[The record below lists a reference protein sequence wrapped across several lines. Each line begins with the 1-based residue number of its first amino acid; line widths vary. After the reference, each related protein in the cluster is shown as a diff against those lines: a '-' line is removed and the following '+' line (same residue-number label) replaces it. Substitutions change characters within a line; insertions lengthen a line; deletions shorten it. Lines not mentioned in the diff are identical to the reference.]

1 MKKTN
6 TRSSSVTQDLPD
18 SKKDRKQLEPEETTI
33 DLPEVKDIPGQ
44 EHIQVP
50 PLGELADTTISSA
63 GEEGHGLLDDL
74 NKDETDNNSDTDVS
88 TDERIALRDASEK
101 LPTRD
106 QDNLDRAKL
115 DRSDEDGELLNEKTG
130 LSGSDLDVPG
140 SEDDDANEEIG
151 EEDEENNAY
160 SLDSED
166 EDDSVS
172 KGENS

>member
-1 MKKTN
+1 MKKTK
-6 TRSSSVTQDLPD
+6 TTSSSITQDLPD

-44 EHIQVP
+44 EHVQVP
-50 PLGELADTTISSA
+50 PLGELADITVSSA
-63 GEEGHGLLDDL
+63 DEEGEGLLDDL
-74 NKDETDNNSDTDVS
+74 NSDEPNENQESDVS
-88 TDERIALRDASEK
+88 KTEKVLLRDASET

-106 QDNLDRAKL
+106 QDNLNRAKM
-115 DRSDEDGELLNEKTG
+115 DRVDEDGEVLNEKTG

-140 SEDDDANEEIG
+140 SEDDDENEEIG

>member
-1 MKKTN
+1 MKKEKTSKKN
-6 TRSSSVTQDLPD
+6 QDEKNPGPAEREKLFPGETELGLPD
-18 SKKDRKQLEPEETTI
+18 
-33 DLPEVKDIPGQ
+33 VKDIPGQ

-50 PLGELADTTISSA
+50 PLVELADTTASSA
-63 GEEGHGLLDDL
+63 DEEGEGIFEDA
-74 NKDETDNNSDTDVS
+74 KDSGEDPFLSNVS
-88 TDERIALRDASEK
+88 PEEREALADAAEK

-115 DRSDEDGELLNEKTG
+115 QQRDEDGEPLNEASN

-140 SEDDDANEEIG
+140 SEADDLNEEIG
-151 EEDEENNAY
+151 EEDEENNNY

-172 KGENS
+172 KGE